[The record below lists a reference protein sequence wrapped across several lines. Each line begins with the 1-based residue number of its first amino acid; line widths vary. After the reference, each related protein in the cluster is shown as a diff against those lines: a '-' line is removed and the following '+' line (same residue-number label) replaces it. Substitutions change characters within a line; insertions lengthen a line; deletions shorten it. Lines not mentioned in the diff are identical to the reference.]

1 MARQEVQKYFR
12 LINEKKFKEAEGE
25 LEKFKNEL
33 GKSEEGLG
41 YLKALEGIL
50 LSKKSGDEELYL
62 TRIEKMDE
70 KEIKRA
76 RSEFLSHS
84 KSELHGAYD
93 RGFFKALLDYVD
105 FLKKVK
111 FAP

>member
-1 MARQEVQKYFR
+1 MVKPAVQKYFR
-12 LINEKKFKEAEGE
+12 LINERRFKEAEGE

-33 GKSEEGLG
+33 ERSEEALG

-50 LSKKSGDEELYL
+50 LSKKSGDEKLYL
-62 TRIEKMDE
+62 TRIEKMGK
-70 KEIKRA
+70 KEMKRA

-84 KSELHGAYD
+84 KNELHGAYD
-93 RGFFKALLDYVD
+93 RGFFKALLDYLD

-111 FAP
+111 FTS